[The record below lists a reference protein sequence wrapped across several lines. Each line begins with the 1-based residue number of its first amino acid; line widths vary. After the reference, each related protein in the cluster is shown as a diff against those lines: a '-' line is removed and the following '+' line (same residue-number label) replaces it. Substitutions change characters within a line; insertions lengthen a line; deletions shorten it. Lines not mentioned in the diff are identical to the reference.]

1 MSAALTT
8 IQQLRPSPQ
17 VPAVDS
23 PPLLYRFSVEQYE
36 KMIETGVLTSEDR
49 VELIEGI
56 VIQKMTQHP
65 PHATAIDYT
74 ADALRPLLPA
84 GWRLREQKPIKL
96 SDSQPEPD
104 IVVVRGPLQ
113 LYERRHPRPADITLV
128 IEVADTTLETDRR
141 DKGRAYARARI
152 PRYWIINLNE
162 RQVEVY
168 TEPRTGKSPAYRR
181 RTDFDSN
188 ARVPVFIEDDEVGQV
203 NVRDFLPSE
212 TSR

>member
-1 MSAALTT
+1 MSAALKT
-8 IQQLRPSPQ
+8 IQQARPSPQ
-17 VPAVDS
+17 VPAADS

-74 ADALRPLLPA
+74 ADVLRPLLPG

-96 SDSQPEPD
+96 SDSEPEPD
-104 IVVVRGPLQ
+104 IVLVRGPLH

-152 PRYWIINLNE
+152 QCYWIINLSE
-162 RQVEVY
+162 HQVEVY
-168 TEPRTGKSPAYRR
+168 TEPRTGKTPAYRR
-181 RTDFDSN
+181 RTDYAID
-188 ARVPVFIEDDEVGQV
+188 ALVPVFIEDVEVGQV
-203 NVRDFLPSE
+203 EVRDLLPSE